1 MKSYS
6 NEIPDVKELQR
17 LITISQVIEQK
28 VNLILTI
35 LVSVLG
41 FEILTEAYHLFPVV
55 VTFIE
60 GLMK

>member
-17 LITISQVIEQK
+17 LIASNNAIEQK
-28 VNLILTI
+28 VTLILTI

-41 FEILTEAYHLFPVV
+41 FEILTEAYYLFPVV